1 MGCETNGRCVLD
13 FNKGSASTTET
24 VRVGTT
30 PLSADATQR
39 RTMVNNCRN
48 P

>member
-13 FNKGSASTTET
+13 FNKGGTSTTET

-39 RTMVNNCRN
+39 RTMADKYR
-48 P
+48 